1 MKNFF
6 KSNGAIICLIVL
18 LFLVMGVVFILLHLF
33 STRDFSYEI
42 CCALIGTIIT
52 AVVTVFLL
60 QGQSSSDEK
69 KDKNIRIYE
78 NKLDV
83 YSEYVRQMWETISD
97 DEDLKEE
104 EWNNLRVQTFGKL
117 IFYLDTDAIQNLT
130 QYVSEIDKARR
141 EGTLQDI
148 KIGFANITRLLAR
161 EIVTHKSKQEAD
173 YTKLFNQFNIN
184 TSDLQ
189 DNVETEA
196 KVHPATPPIAEVAAQ
211 STETPA
217 VPAISPI
224 YQLDNDIRSHGFW
237 HFCALNMSKQKLHL
251 GTLALIEY
259 DEQWRTDT
267 IRRIKEGD
275 LIFLF
280 AAGGGGYYGVF
291 RAKNVAGTDSPAL
304 VFEVDWDYN
313 GEDKAAYFANKETEY
328 QNKAKA
334 FDIYDGYKDSA
345 TSIAAINVETI
356 YFKENGIG
364 GKPVSTRRATI
375 IPFNQE
381 GDRYAL
387 LNAFDKAMKENQ

>member
-148 KIGFANITRLLAR
+148 KIGFANITRLLTR
-161 EIVTHKSKQEAD
+161 EIVTHKSKQDAD

-189 DNVETEA
+189 DNVETKA

-211 STETPA
+211 PTETSA

-224 YQLDNDIRSHGFW
+224 YQLDNDIWSHGFW

-267 IRRIKEGD
+267 IRRIKDGD

-280 AAGGGGYYGVF
+280 AAGGGGYYGVS

-304 VFEVDWDYN
+304 VFKTDGN
-313 GEDKAAYFANKETEY
+313 QTDKQEY
-328 QNKAKA
+328 ERFGKA
-334 FDIYDGYKDSA
+334 FDIYDAYKDGA

-356 YFKENGIG
+356 YFNENGIG
-364 GKPVSTRRATI
+364 NPVSPRRATI
-375 IPFNQE
+375 IPFNRE
-381 GDRYAL
+381 SDRYAL

>member
-1 MKNFF
+1 MLMPKSRQKEHKSIMSNITKNDSAGGKQNFF

-78 NKLDV
+78 NKLEV

-148 KIGFANITRLLAR
+148 KIGFANYVLVLSIIIMRGMMKK
-161 EIVTHKSKQEAD
+161 IK
-173 YTKLFNQFNIN
+173 
-184 TSDLQ
+184 
-189 DNVETEA
+189 
-196 KVHPATPPIAEVAAQ
+196 
-211 STETPA
+211 
-217 VPAISPI
+217 
-224 YQLDNDIRSHGFW
+224 RS
-237 HFCALNMSKQKLHL
+237 
-251 GTLALIEY
+251 
-259 DEQWRTDT
+259 
-267 IRRIKEGD
+267 
-275 LIFLF
+275 
-280 AAGGGGYYGVF
+280 V
-291 RAKNVAGTDSPAL
+291 
-304 VFEVDWDYN
+304 
-313 GEDKAAYFANKETEY
+313 
-328 QNKAKA
+328 
-334 FDIYDGYKDSA
+334 
-345 TSIAAINVETI
+345 
-356 YFKENGIG
+356 
-364 GKPVSTRRATI
+364 
-375 IPFNQE
+375 
-381 GDRYAL
+381 
-387 LNAFDKAMKENQ
+387 

>member
-97 DEDLKEE
+97 DEDLKEK
-104 EWNNLRVQTFGKL
+104 EWNNLRVLTFGKL

-148 KIGFANITRLLAR
+148 KIGFANITRLLTR
-161 EIVTHKSKQEAD
+161 EIVTHKSKQDAD

-196 KVHPATPPIAEVAAQ
+196 KVDPTTPPIAEVAAQ
-211 STETPA
+211 PTETPA

-224 YQLDNDIRSHGFW
+224 YQLDNDIWSHGFW

-259 DEQWRTDT
+259 DEQWRTGT

-304 VFEVDWDYN
+304 VFATDGN
-313 GEDKAAYFANKETEY
+313 QTDKQEY
-328 QNKAKA
+328 ERFGKA
-334 FDIYDGYKDSA
+334 FDIYGGYDDEA

-356 YFKENGIG
+356 YFNENGLG
-364 GKPVSTRRATI
+364 WNPVSTRRATI
-375 IPFNQE
+375 IPFNRE
-381 GDRYAL
+381 SDRYAL

>member
-148 KIGFANITRLLAR
+148 KIGFANITRLLTR
-161 EIVTHKSKQEAD
+161 EIVTHKSKQDAD

-189 DNVETEA
+189 DNVETKA

-211 STETPA
+211 PTETSA

-224 YQLDNDIRSHGFW
+224 YQLDNDIWSHGFW

-267 IRRIKEGD
+267 IRRIKDGD

-280 AAGGGGYYGVF
+280 A
-291 RAKNVAGTDSPAL
+291 R
-304 VFEVDWDYN
+304 
-313 GEDKAAYFANKETEY
+313 ET
-328 QNKAKA
+328 
-334 FDIYDGYKDSA
+334 
-345 TSIAAINVETI
+345 
-356 YFKENGIG
+356 
-364 GKPVSTRRATI
+364 P
-375 IPFNQE
+375 
-381 GDRYAL
+381 
-387 LNAFDKAMKENQ
+387 

>member
-52 AVVTVFLL
+52 AIVTVFLL

-148 KIGFANITRLLAR
+148 KIGFANITRLLTR
-161 EIVTHKSKQEAD
+161 EIVTHKSKQDAD
-173 YTKLFNQFNIN
+173 YTK
-184 TSDLQ
+184 
-189 DNVETEA
+189 
-196 KVHPATPPIAEVAAQ
+196 
-211 STETPA
+211 
-217 VPAISPI
+217 
-224 YQLDNDIRSHGFW
+224 
-237 HFCALNMSKQKLHL
+237 
-251 GTLALIEY
+251 
-259 DEQWRTDT
+259 
-267 IRRIKEGD
+267 
-275 LIFLF
+275 
-280 AAGGGGYYGVF
+280 
-291 RAKNVAGTDSPAL
+291 
-304 VFEVDWDYN
+304 
-313 GEDKAAYFANKETEY
+313 
-328 QNKAKA
+328 
-334 FDIYDGYKDSA
+334 
-345 TSIAAINVETI
+345 
-356 YFKENGIG
+356 
-364 GKPVSTRRATI
+364 I
-375 IPFNQE
+375 I
-381 GDRYAL
+381 
-387 LNAFDKAMKENQ
+387 

>member
-78 NKLDV
+78 NKLEV

-148 KIGFANITRLLAR
+148 KIGFANITRLLTR
-161 EIVTHKSKQEAD
+161 EIVTHKSKQDAD

-211 STETPA
+211 PTETPA
-217 VPAISPI
+217 VSAISPI
-224 YQLDNDIRSHGFW
+224 YQLDNDIWSHGFW

-251 GTLALIEY
+251 DTLALIEY

-304 VFEVDWDYN
+304 VFATDGN
-313 GEDKAAYFANKETEY
+313 QTDKQEY
-328 QNKAKA
+328 ERFGKA
-334 FDIYDGYKDSA
+334 FDIYGGYNDGA

-356 YFKENGIG
+356 YFNENGIG

-387 LNAFDKAMKENQ
+387 LNAFDQAMKENK

>member
-148 KIGFANITRLLAR
+148 KIGFANITRLLTR
-161 EIVTHKSKQEAD
+161 EIVTHKSKQDAD

-211 STETPA
+211 PTETSA

-224 YQLDNDIRSHGFW
+224 YQLDNDIWSHGFW

-304 VFEVDWDYN
+304 VFATDGN
-313 GEDKAAYFANKETEY
+313 QTDKQEY
-328 QNKAKA
+328 ERFGKA
-334 FDIYDGYKDSA
+334 FDIYDAYKDGA

>member
-1 MKNFF
+1 M
-6 KSNGAIICLIVL
+6 
-18 LFLVMGVVFILLHLF
+18 
-33 STRDFSYEI
+33 
-42 CCALIGTIIT
+42 
-52 AVVTVFLL
+52 
-60 QGQSSSDEK
+60 
-69 KDKNIRIYE
+69 
-78 NKLDV
+78 

-161 EIVTHKSKQEAD
+161 EIVTHKSKQDAD

-211 STETPA
+211 PTETPT

-224 YQLDNDIRSHGFW
+224 YQLDNDIWSHGFW

-251 GTLALIEY
+251 DIC
-259 DEQWRTDT
+259 RH
-267 IRRIKEGD
+267 
-275 LIFLF
+275 F
-280 AAGGGGYYGVF
+280 AA
-291 RAKNVAGTDSPAL
+291 
-304 VFEVDWDYN
+304 
-313 GEDKAAYFANKETEY
+313 
-328 QNKAKA
+328 
-334 FDIYDGYKDSA
+334 I
-345 TSIAAINVETI
+345 
-356 YFKENGIG
+356 
-364 GKPVSTRRATI
+364 
-375 IPFNQE
+375 
-381 GDRYAL
+381 
-387 LNAFDKAMKENQ
+387 

>member
-1 MKNFF
+1 
-6 KSNGAIICLIVL
+6 
-18 LFLVMGVVFILLHLF
+18 MGVVFILLHLF

-97 DEDLKEE
+97 DEDFKEE

-148 KIGFANITRLLAR
+148 KIGFANITRLLTR
-161 EIVTHKSKQEAD
+161 EIVTHKSKQDAD

-196 KVHPATPPIAEVAAQ
+196 KVHPTTPPIAEVAAQ

-224 YQLDNDIRSHGFW
+224 YQLDNDIWSHGFW

-251 GTLALIEY
+251 DTLALIEY

-304 VFEVDWDYN
+304 VFATDGN
-313 GEDKAAYFANKETEY
+313 QTDKQEY
-328 QNKAKA
+328 ERFGKA
-334 FDIYDGYKDSA
+334 FDIYGGYNDGA

-356 YFKENGIG
+356 YFNENGIG

-387 LNAFDKAMKENQ
+387 LNAFDQAMKENK

>member
-18 LFLVMGVVFILLHLF
+18 LFLVMGVVFILFHLF

-52 AVVTVFLL
+52 AVITVFLL

-69 KDKNIRIYE
+69 KDKNIKIYK
-78 NKLDV
+78 NKLEV
-83 YSEYVRQMWETISD
+83 YSEYVRQMWETIID
-97 DEDLKEE
+97 DEKLEDE

-117 IFYLDTDAIQNLT
+117 IFYLDADAIQNLT

-141 EGTLQDI
+141 EDNLQGI
-148 KIGFANITRLLAR
+148 KIGFANITQLLTGDIA
-161 EIVTHKSKQEAD
+161 THKSKQEAD

-184 TSDLQ
+184 ISQLQSDT
-189 DNVETEA
+189 ETEA
-196 KVHPATPPIAEVAAQ
+196 KAQPATPQVAEVVAQPTEAPAA
-211 STETPA
+211 
-217 VPAISPI
+217 PAISPV
-224 YQLDNDIRSHGFW
+224 YQLGNDIWSHGFW
-237 HFCALNMSKQKLHL
+237 HFCALKMSVQKLHL

-267 IRRIKEGD
+267 IRRVKEGD

-328 QNKAKA
+328 QNKAKV
-334 FDIYDGYKDSA
+334 FDIYNGYKDSA

-356 YFKENGIG
+356 YFNENGIG
-364 GKPVSTRRATI
+364 GKIVSTRRATI
-375 IPFNQE
+375 IPFNRE
-381 GDRYAL
+381 SDRYAL
-387 LNAFDKAMKENQ
+387 LNAFDKAIKEKQ

>member
-141 EGTLQDI
+141 EGTLQDV
-148 KIGFANITRLLAR
+148 KIGFANITRLLTR
-161 EIVTHKSKQEAD
+161 EIVAHKSKQDAD

-211 STETPA
+211 PTETSA

-224 YQLDNDIRSHGFW
+224 YQLDNDIWSHGFW

-291 RAKNVAGTDSPAL
+291 RAKNVGGTYSPAL
-304 VFEVDWDYN
+304 VFATDGN
-313 GEDKAAYFANKETEY
+313 QTDKQEY
-328 QNKAKA
+328 ERFGKA
-334 FDIYDGYKDSA
+334 FDIYDAYKDGA

-364 GKPVSTRRATI
+364 EKPVSTRRATI

-387 LNAFDKAMKENQ
+387 LNAFDQAMKENK

>member
-83 YSEYVRQMWETISD
+83 YSEYVRQIWETISD

-148 KIGFANITRLLAR
+148 KIGFANITRLLTR
-161 EIVTHKSKQEAD
+161 EIVTHKSKQDAD

-211 STETPA
+211 PTETSA

-224 YQLDNDIRSHGFW
+224 YQLDNDIWSHGFW

-304 VFEVDWDYN
+304 VFATDGN
-313 GEDKAAYFANKETEY
+313 QTDKQEY
-328 QNKAKA
+328 ERFGKA
-334 FDIYDGYKDSA
+334 FDIYDAYKDGA